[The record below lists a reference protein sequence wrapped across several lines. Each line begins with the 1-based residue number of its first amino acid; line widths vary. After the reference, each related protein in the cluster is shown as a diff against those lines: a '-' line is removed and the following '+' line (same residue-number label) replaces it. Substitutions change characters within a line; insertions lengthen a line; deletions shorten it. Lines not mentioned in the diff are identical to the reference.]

1 MKKRQK
7 KKNNKKLRNERF
19 ERLINISKEIGNFIE
34 STIIDFDAN
43 QKEMGDK
50 IDLKIYFYPT

>member
-19 ERLINISKEIGNFIE
+19 EKLRSISKEIGNFIE

-50 IDLKIYFYPT
+50 LDLKIYFYPT

>member
-19 ERLINISKEIGNFIE
+19 ERLQNISKEIGNFIE
-34 STIIDFDAN
+34 STSIDFDAS

-50 IDLKIYFYPT
+50 LDLKIYFYPT

>member
-50 IDLKIYFYPT
+50 LDLKIYFYPT

>member
-7 KKNNKKLRNERF
+7 KKNTKKLRNERF
-19 ERLINISKEIGNFIE
+19 ERLRNISKEIGNFIE
-34 STIIDFDAN
+34 STIIDFDAS

-50 IDLKIYFYPT
+50 LDLKIYFYQT

>member
-19 ERLINISKEIGNFIE
+19 ERLRSISKEIGNFIE

-50 IDLKIYFYPT
+50 LDLKIYFYPT

>member
-7 KKNNKKLRNERF
+7 KKNNKRLRNEQF
-19 ERLINISKEIGNFIE
+19 ERLRSISKEIGNFIE
-34 STIIDFDAN
+34 STIIDFDAS

-50 IDLKIYFYPT
+50 LDLKIYFYPT

>member
-7 KKNNKKLRNERF
+7 KKNKKKLRNERF
-19 ERLINISKEIGNFIE
+19 EMLRSISKEIGNFIE
-34 STIIDFDAN
+34 STIIDFDAS

-50 IDLKIYFYPT
+50 LDLKIYFYPT

>member
-7 KKNNKKLRNERF
+7 KKNNKRLRNERF
-19 ERLINISKEIGNFIE
+19 KRLRSISKEIGNFIE

-50 IDLKIYFYPT
+50 LDLKIYFYPT

>member
-7 KKNNKKLRNERF
+7 KKNKKKLRNERF
-19 ERLINISKEIGNFIE
+19 ERLRNISKEIENFIE
-34 STIIDFDAN
+34 STIIDFDAG

-50 IDLKIYFYPT
+50 LDLKIYFYQT

>member
-7 KKNNKKLRNERF
+7 KKNNKKLRNKRF
-19 ERLINISKEIGNFIE
+19 ERLRNISKEIGNFIE
-34 STIIDFDAN
+34 STIIDFDTS

-50 IDLKIYFYPT
+50 LDLKIYFYPT

>member
-1 MKKRQK
+1 M
-7 KKNNKKLRNERF
+7 RNERF
-19 ERLINISKEIGNFIE
+19 ERLRNISKEIGNFIE

-50 IDLKIYFYPT
+50 LDLKIYFYPT